1 MILWDG
7 RIKGGAVHAG
17 HNIALIWLPFAVDL
31 VVESM
36 CSTDAGQENYLRKQT
51 HVANI
56 IIGYTS
62 RQHWERKRLE
72 KELRR
77 EREREEQGEVCSKLR
92 WQNGNWWSAEAEVSL
107 CCYTDLS
114 EKK

>member
-1 MILWDG
+1 M
-7 RIKGGAVHAG
+7 HAG

-62 RQHWERKRLE
+62 RQH
-72 KELRR
+72 
-77 EREREEQGEVCSKLR
+77 
-92 WQNGNWWSAEAEVSL
+92 
-107 CCYTDLS
+107 
-114 EKK
+114 